1 MDPQRSVG
9 TDFSPCSHPNPIDP
23 AEYPHKDGT
32 SAHAH
37 SSGFQ
42 VPCAKESA
50 KPSSDKRDRTERIAP
65 EDWQGCFERLSRSHR
80 GWLATLAVS
89 GAPWRRKVK
98 ARNVPFAGVVQ
109 EPQQKA
115 IWVRLGPLGHFV
127 DDPSAV
133 WLWIGPDGAEKALG
147 IESADGAFTVL
158 SFRSALPTEMVD
170 GIAPSEVPA

>member
-1 MDPQRSVG
+1 M
-9 TDFSPCSHPNPIDP
+9 
-23 AEYPHKDGT
+23 
-32 SAHAH
+32 
-37 SSGFQ
+37 
-42 VPCAKESA
+42 
-50 KPSSDKRDRTERIAP
+50 RIAP

-89 GAPWRRKVK
+89 NAPWRREVK

-109 EPQQKA
+109 EPQKKA

-133 WLWIGPDGAEKALG
+133 WMWIGPDGAEKALG
-147 IESADGAFTVL
+147 IESADGAYTVL

-170 GIAPSEVPA
+170 GLAPSEAPA